1 MLQFRFNR
9 KLDPDGSKLHK
20 LLEAQITYEQTSA
33 FRSLYFHLLAIL
45 AVPIWLEVIWPD
57 LFPSEIRLFILMLWG
72 ALLSLASWAAIQE
85 YLSRRALSRRLSA
98 NHKEEA
104 ELTDAERL
112 S

>member
-1 MLQFRFNR
+1 MLEFTFNR
-9 KLDPDGSKLHK
+9 KLDPDGSNLHK

-45 AVPIWLEVIWPD
+45 AVPIWLEVVWPD
-57 LFPSEIRLFILMLWG
+57 LFLSKIRLAILVLWG

-85 YLSRRALSRRLSA
+85 YLSRRALNHQYWKHSLTKFFQLIVA
-98 NHKEEA
+98 NG
-104 ELTDAERL
+104 

>member
-1 MLQFRFNR
+1 MFQFTLNR

-20 LLEAQITYEQTSA
+20 LLAAQITYQQTSA

-57 LFPSEIRLFILMLWG
+57 LFPSDIRLFILMLWG

-85 YLSRRALSRRLSA
+85 YLSRRTLRRRLSA
-98 NHKEEA
+98 NNEEA
-104 ELTDAERL
+104 ELTNAERR